1 MNTGNKSSGE
11 VPHRSLAHAGL
22 QVMATVSSL
31 TMPSETIS
39 PTPASRGT
47 VTNRNLADVPCTC
60 GGLGFVTLDVPP
72 GPPDFGRAVPCP
84 CQLVG
89 MHRERSAKLARR
101 IAEFSGMASAHARA
115 KTFEGFDVLDDN
127 RKAFQSAR
135 SFAANPDGWLV
146 LIGGYGCGKTHL
158 LLAIGNALLGQAD
171 PQPVVYANTPDLL
184 DSLKATFGRNGD
196 GDTYDERF
204 RAMRTVD
211 VLLLDDLG
219 AESPTS
225 WAAQA
230 LYQLLDYRYVHEL
243 PTALASNMAL
253 GEFPGRIRSRLRDR
267 SVVQVVAV
275 TSGDY
280 RRLKKARRRKSKTG
294 GNL

>member
-1 MNTGNKSSGE
+1 
-11 VPHRSLAHAGL
+11 
-22 QVMATVSSL
+22 
-31 TMPSETIS
+31 
-39 PTPASRGT
+39 
-47 VTNRNLADVPCTC
+47 
-60 GGLGFVTLDVPP
+60 
-72 GPPDFGRAVPCP
+72 
-84 CQLVG
+84 

-127 RKAFQSAR
+127 RKAFQSAW

-219 AESPTS
+219 VESLTP
-225 WAAQA
+225 WAMQT
-230 LYQLLDYRYVHEL
+230 LYQLLDYRYMREL
-243 PTALASNMAL
+243 PTVIASNMTMA
-253 GEFPGRIRSRLRDR
+253 EFPSRIRSRLTDQ

-280 RRLKKARRRKSKTG
+280 RRLKKPRRQPPKTG
-294 GNL
+294 GDL